1 MQAHVCMREA
11 VILASLCPD
20 TRPPRLQLTRIPA
33 RPVSSAGVGRQRPTR
48 AGSAQH
54 RLATAR
60 AQAAATF
67 KAAASA
73 SPFPTHSFAPLRARL
88 RPPPPSQPHMRL
100 DSCCGR
106 RARPRRRPLG
116 LAACAR
122 CGSFAPS
129 LHPWPQC
136 VRTGIEWQRRRG
148 RCAPRT
154 AGQGVCRACLP
165 RARAALAVC
174 RHPCARSIREG
185 RGRRAADAAP
195 ALGGHRHGRRPVAS
209 SGARRRGGRCPG
221 LPLRT
226 RLRRPP
232 YQHSVVRSRGPVGLS
247 ACGRGCAR
255 LSLRA
260 LLSGCGGSC
269 RAGSRTCPMQQ
280 HVCRVHSSFHRSA
293 PQCRHTWSMRPTTCF
308 P

>member
-129 LHPWPQC
+129 LHPWPHC

-165 RARAALAVC
+165 RARATLAAC
-174 RHPCARSIREG
+174 RHPCAR

-195 ALGGHRHGRRPVAS
+195 AFGGHPHGRRPVAS

-221 LPLRT
+221 LPL
-226 RLRRPP
+226 
-232 YQHSVVRSRGPVGLS
+232 QRGP
-247 ACGRGCAR
+247 AR
-255 LSLRA
+255 LSLRLSARPRITVHRCSIHA
-260 LLSGCGGSC
+260 L
-269 RAGSRTCPMQQ
+269 AQAHADTAFQQSRIMRCTCPGTM
-280 HVCRVHSSFHRSA
+280 HVLSCHSTSLSQSC
-293 PQCRHTWSMRPTTCF
+293 P
-308 P
+308 